1 MRVLDLFSGIG
12 GFSLGLE
19 SVGME
24 TVAFCE
30 QDKFCQKVLKKH
42 WPDVPIHEDI
52 TKLDGRAYR
61 DTTQLICGGFPC
73 QPYSVAG
80 KQRGSEDDRALWP
93 QMFRVIREVQ
103 PTWVIGENV
112 PGLLSNMELDNVL
125 SDLEAEGYSCQTF
138 VIPACAVD
146 AQHRRD
152 RVWVVAH
159 ADSDSEP
166 DGSINEE
173 QRARELV
180 ADSSGQSR
188 WSGRVYRESGDE
200 GWGASK
206 ARGEG
211 VQPKDGEAQSD
222 NTATCS
228 KDVADVECERQ
239 QRSRESLNTLN
250 SKTQRKRQA
259 TEPLDGGE
267 PAIWEPE
274 PGMGRVAHGVPD
286 RTHRLKSLGN
296 AVVPQ
301 VVAEIGRIIMAIHN
315 HE

>member
-19 SVGME
+19 SIGMQ

-61 DTTQLICGGFPC
+61 ETVELVCGGFPC
-73 QPYSVAG
+73 QPFSLASTKRLG
-80 KQRGSEDDRALWP
+80 KEDDRALWP
-93 QMFRVIREVQ
+93 EMFRVIREVQ
-103 PTWVIGENV
+103 PTYVIGENV
-112 PGLLSNMELDNVL
+112 PGLLSLGIDEVL
-125 SDLEAEGYSCQTF
+125 SDLEGEGYATQTF

-146 AQHRRD
+146 APHRRD

-159 ADSDSEP
+159 ADSNSEP

-180 ADSSGQSR
+180 ADTRCQLRKSRDAKKLAENKTQWNPGAIQSESSG
-188 WSGRVYRESGDE
+188 E
-200 GWGASK
+200 GSTN
-206 ARGEG
+206 
-211 VQPKDGEAQSD
+211 Q
-222 NTATCS
+222 
-228 KDVADVECERQ
+228 DVADSYSKRAQRGETFRDTKGIGKRGYEQLERCFND
-239 QRSRESLNTLN
+239 S
-250 SKTQRKRQA
+250 
-259 TEPLDGGE
+259 E
-267 PAIWEPE
+267 PAIWESE
-274 PGMGRVAHGVPD
+274 PPVGRVAHGVPD

-301 VVAEIGRIIMAIHN
+301 VVAEIGRIIMKFEENQIG
-315 HE
+315 